1 MRRPDASDGP
11 PDCCGD
17 LREQR
22 IRQRIYCLAELAQI
36 TLIYRVV
43 KFPRRAKA
51 REFPVLPFRPRVVGA
66 PFRRFQMN
74 GVDRNL
80 LRLRLCQL
88 ANFFGAHLGL
98 AARVLRIPRT
108 GIRDQNN
115 KTPAILLPGHF
126 IQSVFDAGE

>member
-1 MRRPDASDGP
+1 MRRPDAGDGP
-11 PDCCGD
+11 PDCRGD
-17 LREQR
+17 LRQQR
-22 IRQRIYCLAELAQI
+22 IRQRIHGLAELAQI
-36 TLIYRVV
+36 ALIDRVI

-98 AARVLRIPRT
+98 AARVLRIPRA

-115 KTPAILLPGHF
+115 ETPAILLPGHF
-126 IQSVFDAGE
+126 IQSELDAGE